1 MSGIYNVGYCAMTW
15 CDFQNMSSGEVLFF
29 FNGYSTTINH
39 VKERQNGSI
48 TKGHKRGV
56 LGTPHLV
63 KNTAKSLPPQFFK
76 IRTPGIMFKIERAST
91 NRSYSIDKEMV
102 TQAHQSCH

>member
-1 MSGIYNVGYCAMTW
+1 MSGICIVGYCAMT
-15 CDFQNMSSGEVLFF
+15 CDFRNVSRGQVLFF
-29 FNGYSTTINH
+29 NRYSTTINL
-39 VKERQNGSI
+39 VKEKQNGSI

-63 KNTAKSLPPQFFK
+63 KNTAKSFPPQFFK

-91 NRSYSIDKEMV
+91 NRSY
-102 TQAHQSCH
+102 